1 MNYQEPY
8 RIHQIILENIVYT
21 KVKTTETKK
30 LVFIKYEDNKKIKPL
45 VIQCPSL
52 LNINQP
58 TKVSNDY
65 HELEIPLITQEKDK
79 AKLLNKFFED
89 LDDKIIN
96 DAKYNSTLWFD
107 GIKDSIKY
115 KRIIK
120 DSDSFP
126 DGMLKIKVIKN
137 VDFETMLQIE
147 NKNRINVQDIPV
159 NYWCKMLLEVYALV
173 INHQSNTFSLF
184 LRPIILSFKDKQASK
199 YNYTLLE
206 DSDSDKDEM
215 DVPDSELS
223 SIFMKQVTKRNND
236 NELTSSQVKI
246 MEKIGEEVS
255 STSSSNSNSDN
266 DEDLLKSS
274 SSSEKPVVEGSTE
287 ESIAQ
292 NIPLIIEPVVQESAP
307 VVQESAPVVQESA
320 PVVQESAPVIQEIEH
335 IVQESTFVA
344 EPTYSPLKESN
355 TNAEETTISSDEDK
369 IILSDSSD
377 EEKYLEKMRKIL

>member
-107 GIKDSIKY
+107 GIKGKKDSIKY

-173 INHQSNTFSLF
+173 INHQTNTFSLF

-236 NELTSSQVKI
+236 NDLTSSQVKI
-246 MEKIGEEVS
+246 LEKIS
-255 STSSSNSNSDN
+255 STSSSNNSSDD

-274 SSSEKPVVEGSTE
+274 SSSEETKNITE
-287 ESIAQ
+287 EIKSVTQETNPI
-292 NIPLIIEPVVQESAP
+292 IEETKLIIEEIKPVTQESISEETKTIT
-307 VVQESAPVVQESA
+307 QESV
-320 PVVQESAPVIQEIEH
+320 
-335 IVQESTFVA
+335 VQESTFVTEITPIQ
-344 EPTYSPLKESN
+344 EPIYSSLEKSN
-355 TNAEETTISSDEDK
+355 TKVEESTISSDEDK

>member
-8 RIHQIILENIVYT
+8 RIHQINLSNIVYT

-89 LDDKIIN
+89 LDDKIID

-107 GIKDSIKY
+107 GIKNNKDSIKY

-120 DSDSFP
+120 ESDSFP
-126 DGMLKIKVIKN
+126 DGALKVKVIKN
-137 VDFETMLQIE
+137 IDFETMLQIE
-147 NKNRINVQDIPV
+147 NKSRINVQDIPV

-173 INHQSNTFSLF
+173 INHQTNTFSLF

-223 SIFMKQVTKRNND
+223 SIFMKQVTKPSND
-236 NELTSSQVKI
+236 NELTSSQVKL
-246 MEKIGEEVS
+246 MEKIGEELS
-255 STSSSNSNSDN
+255 STSSSSSNN

-274 SSSEKPVVEGSTE
+274 TTTSSSSEREIKSIIKEELVKLTPIQEKEEDTKTE
-287 ESIAQ
+287 ETSTILQ
-292 NIPLIIEPVVQESAP
+292 PDTITKEESDTKTKE
-307 VVQESAPVVQESA
+307 ESDT
-320 PVVQESAPVIQEIEH
+320 I
-335 IVQESTFVA
+335 T
-344 EPTYSPLKESN
+344 K
-355 TNAEETTISSDEDK
+355 ETTISSDEDK

>member
-8 RIHQIILENIVYT
+8 RIHQIDLSNIVYT

-89 LDDKIIN
+89 LDDKIIE

-107 GIKDSIKY
+107 GIKENKDSIKY
-115 KRIIK
+115 KRIMK

-126 DGMLKIKVIKN
+126 DGALKIKVIKN

-147 NKNRINVQDIPV
+147 NKSRINVQDIPV

-173 INHQSNTFSLF
+173 INHQTNTFSLF

-223 SIFMKQVTKRNND
+223 SIFMKQIIKPSND
-236 NELTSSQVKI
+236 NNLTSSQIKI
-246 MEKIGEEVS
+246 LEEVS
-255 STSSSNSNSDN
+255 TTSSDSDN
-266 DEDLLKSS
+266 DEDLLKSNTS
-274 SSSEKPVVEGSTE
+274 SSSSDKSSEELNTIAEDSTTIAEKLNNIAE
-287 ESIAQ
+287 ESTTIA
-292 NIPLIIEPVVQESAP
+292 E
-307 VVQESAPVVQESA
+307 
-320 PVVQESAPVIQEIEH
+320 
-335 IVQESTFVA
+335 
-344 EPTYSPLKESN
+344 ESN
-355 TNAEETTISSDEDK
+355 TIAEKLNTIAEESTTKVEESTISSDEDK

-377 EEKYLEKMRKIL
+377 EEKYLDKMKKIL

>member
-8 RIHQIILENIVYT
+8 RIHQINLSNIVYT

-52 LNINQP
+52 LNINQA

-89 LDDKIIN
+89 LDDKIID

-107 GIKDSIKY
+107 GIKNNKDSIKY

-120 DSDSFP
+120 ESDSFS
-126 DGMLKIKVIKN
+126 DGALKVKVIKN

-147 NKNRINVQDIPV
+147 NKSRINVQDIPV

-173 INHQSNTFSLF
+173 INHQTNTFSLF

-255 STSSSNSNSDN
+255 STSSSSSNN

-274 SSSEKPVVEGSTE
+274 TTSSSSSEKEVK
-287 ESIAQ
+287 SI
-292 NIPLIIEPVVQESAP
+292 ITP
-307 VVQESAPVVQESA
+307 
-320 PVVQESAPVIQEIEH
+320 IQEKELDTKIEDT
-335 IVQESTFVA
+335 STILQSDTKT
-344 EPTYSPLKESN
+344 EDKSTILQSDTKTEDTSTILQSDTKTEDKSDTITKEESN
-355 TNAEETTISSDEDK
+355 TKTDSNSSDEDK

>member
-8 RIHQIILENIVYT
+8 RIHQIDLSNIVYT

-30 LVFIKYEDNKKIKPL
+30 LVFIKYQDNKKIKPL

-89 LDDKIIN
+89 LDDKIID

-107 GIKDSIKY
+107 GIKENKDSIKY
-115 KRIIK
+115 KRIMK

-126 DGMLKIKVIKN
+126 DGALKIKVIKN
-137 VDFETMLQIE
+137 IDFETMLQIE
-147 NKNRINVQDIPV
+147 NKSRINVQDIPV

-173 INHQSNTFSLF
+173 INHQTNTFSLF

-223 SIFMKQVTKRNND
+223 SIFMKQVTKRSKDNN
-236 NELTSSQVKI
+236 LTSSQVKI
-246 MEKIGEEVS
+246 LEEVS
-255 STSSSNSNSDN
+255 STSSSNSDN

-274 SSSEKPVVEGSTE
+274 SSSEKLITE
-287 ESIAQ
+287 ETK
-292 NIPLIIEPVVQESAP
+292 PVTEETKSVTQESIP
-307 VVQESAPVVQESA
+307 
-320 PVVQESAPVIQEIEH
+320 
-335 IVQESTFVA
+335 IVQESIPIVQESIPIQELT
-344 EPTYSPLKESN
+344 EPTYNLKEESN
-355 TNAEETTISSDEDK
+355 TKVEESTISSDEDK

>member
-8 RIHQIILENIVYT
+8 RIHQIDLSNIVYT
-21 KVKTTETKK
+21 KVKSTETKK

-89 LDDKIIN
+89 LDDKMIE

-107 GIKDSIKY
+107 GIKNNKDSIKY

-126 DGMLKIKVIKN
+126 DGALKVKVIKN

-147 NKNRINVQDIPV
+147 NKSRINVQDIPV

-173 INHQSNTFSLF
+173 INHQTNTFSLF

-223 SIFMKQVTKRNND
+223 SIFMKQVTKRSND
-236 NELTSSQVKI
+236 NNLTSSQVKI
-246 MEKIGEEVS
+246 LEEVS
-255 STSSSNSNSDN
+255 TTSSDSDN

-274 SSSEKPVVEGSTE
+274 TSSSSSDKSAKNTIAEELNTIAE
-287 ESIAQ
+287 ESTTIPEKLNTIAEELNTIPEKS
-292 NIPLIIEPVVQESAP
+292 NINTD
-307 VVQESAPVVQESA
+307 
-320 PVVQESAPVIQEIEH
+320 
-335 IVQESTFVA
+335 ESTTF
-344 EPTYSPLKESN
+344 
-355 TNAEETTISSDEDK
+355 SDEDK

-377 EEKYLEKMRKIL
+377 EEKYLDKMKKLL

>member
-8 RIHQIILENIVYT
+8 RIHQINLSNIVYT

-89 LDDKIIN
+89 LDDKIID

-107 GIKDSIKY
+107 GIKNNKDSIKY

-120 DSDSFP
+120 ESDSFP
-126 DGMLKIKVIKN
+126 DGALKVKVIKN

-147 NKNRINVQDIPV
+147 NKSRINVQDIPV

-173 INHQSNTFSLF
+173 INHQTNTFSLF

-246 MEKIGEEVS
+246 MEKIGEDVS
-255 STSSSNSNSDN
+255 STSSSSSNN

-274 SSSEKPVVEGSTE
+274 TTSSSSEKEVKSIIKEELVEIT
-287 ESIAQ
+287 
-292 NIPLIIEPVVQESAP
+292 P
-307 VVQESAPVVQESA
+307 
-320 PVVQESAPVIQEIEH
+320 IQELLEEI
-335 IVQESTFVA
+335 IPIQELL
-344 EPTYSPLKESN
+344 EEKPPIQEKESDTKTEDTSKESD
-355 TNAEETTISSDEDK
+355 TNVEETTISSDEDK